1 MKNEDKYIRLYA
13 DFENYKKRCK
23 KDKNDLILYANE
35 KLILDI
41 LIILDDLKRSINY
54 VKTNELL
61 YNNLLNILKQNNVKE
76 MDCIGE
82 KFDPHYHDAI
92 TSIDSYEK
100 NKIVKILQP
109 GYTFHNK
116 IIRHPKVVIGK

>member
-23 KDKNDLILYANE
+23 KDKNDLILYSNE
-35 KLILDI
+35 KLILEI

-76 MDCIGE
+76 IDCIGDD
-82 KFDPHYHDAI
+82 FDSHYHDAI
-92 TSIDSYEK
+92 TSVDSHEK
-100 NKIVKILQP
+100 NKIIKILQP
-109 GYTFHNK
+109 GYTLHNK